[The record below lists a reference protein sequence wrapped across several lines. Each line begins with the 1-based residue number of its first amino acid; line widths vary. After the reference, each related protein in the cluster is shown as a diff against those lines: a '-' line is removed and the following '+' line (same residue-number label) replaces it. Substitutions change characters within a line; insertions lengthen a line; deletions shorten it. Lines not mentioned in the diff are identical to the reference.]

1 MIFKELKLYFKKYK
15 VITVMIYLQVT
26 LILLLLGSF
35 LYFMD
40 SLKYEENGLKETYEG
55 KALYQLIDNYVNE
68 DEEILMNSDNS
79 LEIVKNYYN
88 NLNSSKNFQ
97 YLNINN
103 QAIGLINHNI
113 DDIFKYGYELG
124 QIPETD
130 NNNITPIKSIQ
141 INRQAFD
148 FFKIDVSDGVSF
160 SQDDFKF
167 NDNFIPVILGNSYKD
182 IYKIGD
188 ILPIEYYLTKF
199 NAKVIGFAKSDSK
212 VLLNRNMEEYLD
224 RYMIIPQIDFDNPTN
239 KTEYE
244 FQKIVYLVRSNGYIC
259 VNNTAE
265 DIQNMMLDIK
275 LISEKTGFD
284 KYLFIGYNPHLNQ
297 YNNLLSIIKENQ
309 NLIKTILSLITI
321 FSIFIL
327 ILVILLQNKR
337 RHSYFAIH
345 YMQGS
350 TLSQI
355 ILQQYLEI
363 FIIFILAY
371 ITYFII
377 LNNIF
382 FIGNSKI
389 HIILFLFI
397 IFLNLILTVFSVKQI
412 VANSIYKFLAVN
424 ETEEN

>member
-1 MIFKELKLYFKKYK
+1 MKISTKGRYALVVMIELAGNSNNEYIPLKDIAERQQISVKYLEKIVAMLNKAGFVQSNRGNNGGYKLAKEPKEYK
-15 VITVMIYLQVT
+15 V
-26 LILLLLGSF
+26 
-35 LYFMD
+35 
-40 SLKYEENGLKETYEG
+40 
-55 KALYQLIDNYVNE
+55 
-68 DEEILMNSDNS
+68 
-79 LEIVKNYYN
+79 
-88 NLNSSKNFQ
+88 
-97 YLNINN
+97 
-103 QAIGLINHNI
+103 
-113 DDIFKYGYELG
+113 
-124 QIPETD
+124 
-130 NNNITPIKSIQ
+130 
-141 INRQAFD
+141 
-148 FFKIDVSDGVSF
+148 
-160 SQDDFKF
+160 
-167 NDNFIPVILGNSYKD
+167 
-182 IYKIGD
+182 GD

-212 VLLNRNMEEYLD
+212 VLLNWNMDEYLD

-259 VNNTAE
+259 VNNTTE

-327 ILVILLQNKR
+327 VLVILLQNKR
-337 RHSYFAIH
+337 RHPYFAIH

-350 TLSQI
+350 TLPQI

-389 HIILFLFI
+389 HIILFLSI
-397 IFLNLILTVFSVKQI
+397 IFLNLILTIFSVKQI

-424 ETEEN
+424 ETGEN